1 MQGRPLTGWLG
12 RGRLLQQSLGW
23 ILSLP
28 ISQAWLR
35 DMLRLLRF
43 AALVLPALTLDKQH
57 ARDIGVCMVG
67 QLRGAGGV
75 GGRPGPSRCR
85 VRSSALFGGICDA
98 SDLLS
103 FFQASKL
110 RFCVRRC
117 SCDFL
122 FLRGL
127 PETFQDG

>member
-67 QLRGAGGV
+67 QLRGAGG
-75 GGRPGPSRCR
+75 GGGEAGPITVPCAQLCAFRRHLRCQRLAELLPGLKATLLRAQVQLRLSLSE
-85 VRSSALFGGICDA
+85 RSS
-98 SDLLS
+98 
-103 FFQASKL
+103 
-110 RFCVRRC
+110 
-117 SCDFL
+117 
-122 FLRGL
+122 
-127 PETFQDG
+127 